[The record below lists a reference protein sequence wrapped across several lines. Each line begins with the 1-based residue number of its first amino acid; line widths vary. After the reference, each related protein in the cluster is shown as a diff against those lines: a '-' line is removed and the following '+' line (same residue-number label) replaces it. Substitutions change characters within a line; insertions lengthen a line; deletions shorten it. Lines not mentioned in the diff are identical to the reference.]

1 MKIAII
7 CSYDFSIAWS
17 LEIFVKKLLK
27 KNEVTVICDMHDG
40 HEYGYYTKI
49 MEQWGV
55 THKYVKTH
63 RFINPIE
70 DLKYISSIYRI
81 LNNENY
87 DILINV
93 ATKPNIYGSIVG
105 KWIGVKKIVCF
116 GWGLGLVFAETKDIR
131 HIVLRYIM
139 IALYRYAF
147 GVSHK
152 LWFTNKNDLNY
163 LLSKK
168 AITTKKTLLTPG
180 FVDTK
185 NYSPASVPK
194 TVSKKLKHQLGYLD
208 SDKIVIMVARM
219 SWAKGVKQFCEASDQ
234 LRDSYPNVKF
244 LLVGQED
251 TGSLDSVPISY
262 LKSYE
267 YYANFSWLGYRVDI
281 KELYSIAY
289 LAVFPSYYRE
299 GGWPRGL
306 TEPMAMGKPVIT
318 TNSEHCSS
326 AVDDGSNGL
335 IIPIK
340 DSNAL
345 ANAIKKI
352 VNDKILAKTFG
363 IKSREKAVNEL
374 DEEFIMNQLI
384 NFILK

>member
-1 MKIAII
+1 LKIVII

-27 KNEVTVICDMHDG
+27 KNEVTVISDMHDG
-40 HEYGYYTKI
+40 YEHGYYTKI
-49 MEQWGV
+49 MKQWGV
-55 THKYVKTH
+55 THKYVKTY

-70 DLKYISSIYRI
+70 DLKYLSSIYGI
-81 LNNENY
+81 LNNENF

-105 KWIGVKKIVCF
+105 KWVGVKKIVCF
-116 GWGLGLVFAETKDIR
+116 GWGLGLVFAETKNIR
-131 HIVLRYIM
+131 YIFLRYIM

-147 GVSHK
+147 GVSQK
-152 LWFTNKNDLNY
+152 IWFTNKNDLNY
-163 LLSKK
+163 FLSKK
-168 AITTKKTLLTPG
+168 VITTKKTLLTPG
-180 FVDTK
+180 FVNTK
-185 NYSPASVPK
+185 HYSPKSVPK
-194 TVSKKLKHQLGYLD
+194 KVSKKLKHQLGYSD

-244 LLVGQED
+244 LLVGQD
-251 TGSLDSVPISY
+251 DIGSVDSVPISY

-267 YYANFSWLGYRVDI
+267 DYSNFSWLGYRVDI

-306 TEPMAMGKPVIT
+306 IEPMAMGKPVIT

-326 AVDDGSNGL
+326 AVDDGVNGL
-335 IIPIK
+335 LVPVK
-340 DSNAL
+340 DSVAL
-345 ANAIKKI
+345 TKAIEKI
-352 VNDKILAKTFG
+352 VNDENLASEFG
-363 IKSREKAVNEL
+363 MKSREKAVKEL
-374 DEEFIMNQLI
+374 DEESIMNQLI